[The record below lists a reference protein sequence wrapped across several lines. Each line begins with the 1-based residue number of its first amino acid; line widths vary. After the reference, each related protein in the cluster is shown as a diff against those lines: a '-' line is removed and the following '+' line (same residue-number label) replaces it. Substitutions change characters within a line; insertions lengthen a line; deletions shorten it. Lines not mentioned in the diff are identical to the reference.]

1 MPAPAHENQPPS
13 ARAVLVDDEPHITH
27 MISRKLQQAGFEV
40 RTAPDG
46 RQGLDLIK
54 SDPPDLVITD
64 LQMPYMSGIELATRL
79 WKSEQTCAI
88 PIIMLTARGFMVERE
103 TREFGNIKALLSKP
117 FSPRSL
123 LELAQR
129 VLRDDGESSET
140 HGMAA

>member
-1 MPAPAHENQPPS
+1 MPAPTPESQTRP

-54 SDPPDLVITD
+54 SEPPDLVITD
-64 LQMPYMSGIELATRL
+64 LQMPYMSGVELATRL
-79 WKSEQTCAI
+79 WKSEQTCEI
-88 PIIMLTARGFMVERE
+88 PIVMLTARGFMVERE
-103 TREFGNIKALLSKP
+103 IRELGNIKALLSKP

-129 VLRDDGESSET
+129 VLRDDGESAET
-140 HGMAA
+140 QGLAA